1 VICRSCKTARA
12 YHVALQLTQQALVA
26 SMCTLFTSPTQYVC
40 EPILTYVS
48 FVRHADK
55 RNVWKQMGPGN
66 AHFDLGRRSCGRLRT
81 PVLYTYSSALA
92 ISHPRRQWCI
102 YASITD
108 RRPNPIELSA
118 PLECCRPLSD
128 EE

>member
-40 EPILTYVS
+40 EPILTYFS

-55 RNVWKQMGPGN
+55 RNVWKQMNPGN

-81 PVLYTYSSALA
+81 PVLFIPTPVLSPFHTPDGSGVYM
-92 ISHPRRQWCI
+92 RQ
-102 YASITD
+102 
-108 RRPNPIELSA
+108 
-118 PLECCRPLSD
+118 
-128 EE
+128 